1 MSGHSGSMKSYVTGF
16 ILSLVCTI
24 IPYAAVSGEAKPKEL
39 VYVALAVFA
48 ILQVFI
54 QLVFF
59 LHLGQEKRPRLQRLS
74 FGFMTLVVVIVVF
87 GSLWIMN
94 NLDYHMMSPEET
106 DSYIKYE
113 EAIDPN
119 AQ

>member
-1 MSGHSGSMKSYVTGF
+1 MSTQHGSVKSYVTGF
-16 ILSLVCTI
+16 VLSLICTF
-24 IPYAAVSGEAKPKEL
+24 IPYAAVTGDAKPRWVVL
-39 VYVALAVFA
+39 LALAVFA

-59 LHLGQEKRPRLQRLS
+59 LHLDHEKRPWWQRLS
-74 FGFMTLVVVIVVF
+74 FGFMTMVVVILVF